1 MALAIGVCQD
11 TQFDPP
17 AIVLTLTV
25 VGVVHRRPRIE
36 VPALIDTGADVT
48 AVPESLVERLKLYP
62 VGRLQ
67 LEDANAV
74 KTPVFTYEA
83 NLAMAEEE
91 VKKME
96 VVVTP
101 YPFVILG
108 RDWLSEYYL
117 LLDGPGQQY
126 EISKNSLKRQ
136 AT

>member
-1 MALAIGVCQD
+1 MIAYN

-17 AIVLTLTV
+17 AIVLPVTIA
-25 VGVVHRRPRIE
+25 GVVHLRPRIE
-36 VPALIDTGADVT
+36 LPALIDTGADVT

-83 NLAMAEEE
+83 NMVMAGEP

-96 VVVTP
+96 VLVTP

-108 RDWLSEYYL
+108 RDWLNDYYV
-117 LLDGPGQQY
+117 LLDGPNQQFQ
-126 EISKNSLKRQ
+126 ISKTPLFDQ
-136 AT
+136 AP

>member
-1 MALAIGVCQD
+1 MIPYD

-17 AIVLTLTV
+17 AIVLSV
-25 VGVVHRRPRIE
+25 IIAGVVHRRPQIE
-36 VPALIDTGADVT
+36 LSALVDTGADIT

-62 VGRLQ
+62 FGRLQ
-67 LEDANAV
+67 LEDVNAV
-74 KTPVFTYEA
+74 NTPVFTYEA
-83 NLAMAEEE
+83 NVALAGELA
-91 VKKME
+91 KKME
-96 VVVTP
+96 VVATP

-126 EISKNSLKRQ
+126 EISKNPLKSE

>member
-1 MALAIGVCQD
+1 MIPYD

-17 AIVLTLTV
+17 AIILSVTIA
-25 VGVVHRRPRIE
+25 GVVHRRSRVE
-36 VPALIDTGADVT
+36 LSALVDTGADVT

-67 LEDANAV
+67 LEDAHAV
-74 KTPVFTYEA
+74 KTGVFTYEA
-83 NLAMAEEE
+83 NVAMAEEPA
-91 VKKME
+91 KKME

-117 LLDGPGQQY
+117 LLDGPDQQY
-126 EISKNSLKRQ
+126 EIRKNPLKSQ
-136 AT
+136 ET

>member
-1 MALAIGVCQD
+1 MIPYD

-17 AIVLTLTV
+17 AIVLSVTIA
-25 VGVVHRRPRIE
+25 GVVHRRPRIE
-36 VPALIDTGADVT
+36 LSALIDTGADVT

-83 NLAMAEEE
+83 NVAMAAEP

-126 EISKNSLKRQ
+126 QISKNPLKSQ
-136 AT
+136 ET

>member
-1 MALAIGVCQD
+1 MIPYD

-17 AIVLTLTV
+17 AIVLSV
-25 VGVVHRRPRIE
+25 MVAGVVHRRPRIE
-36 VPALIDTGADVT
+36 LSALIDTGADVT

-83 NLAMAEEE
+83 SVAMAEEPS
-91 VKKME
+91 KKME

-126 EISKNSLKRQ
+126 QISKNPLKSQ
-136 AT
+136 TT

>member
-1 MALAIGVCQD
+1 MIPYD

-17 AIVLTLTV
+17 AIILSMTIA
-25 VGVVHRRPRIE
+25 GVVHRRPQIE
-36 VPALIDTGADVT
+36 LSALVDTGADIT

-62 VGRLQ
+62 FGRLQ
-67 LEDANAV
+67 LEDVNGVSA
-74 KTPVFTYEA
+74 PVFTYEA
-83 NLAMAEEE
+83 NVALAGESAN
-91 VKKME
+91 KME

-126 EISKNSLKRQ
+126 EISKNSLKSQ
-136 AT
+136 ET